1 MTLNIED
8 APSNEQILLSK
19 RNARARVKLWKK
31 RSLSSA
37 AGFFLNCAV
46 VASFLFIEPLHAYW
60 DSFGK
65 YLVILA
71 GGVSFIVVYCTTLWW
86 YAWSILRYLEK
97 IYPSAGGAP

>member
-31 RSLSSA
+31 RSLYSA
-37 AGFFLNCAV
+37 LALAVSCVAEVPFAGGM
-46 VASFLFIEPLHAYW
+46 PLHAW
-60 DSFGK
+60 DFLGSLIVFE
-65 YLVILA
+65 IM
-71 GGVSFIVVYCTTLWW
+71 GVSLIVVHCTTLWW

-97 IYPSAGGAP
+97 IYPSPSE